1 MPLWKIYHPVGAFSP
16 EQKKGLSEAITA
28 LYARGLPKFYVGVVF
43 QEVAADSFF
52 IGGEPADNFVRI
64 WIDHI
69 ARTMPTPE
77 IRAKFIQMVDAALA
91 PYVRDRGLSWEYHID
106 ETSYE
111 LWSIQGYRPPL
122 PGTEDEVRW
131 RTENRPSP
139 VGPREPAVEGPH
151 R

>member
-1 MPLWKIYHPVGAFSP
+1 MPLWKIYHPVGAFSL
-16 EQKKGLSEAITA
+16 EDKKGLSEAITA

-52 IGGEPADNFVRI
+52 IGGESVDNFVRI

-69 ARTMPTPE
+69 ARTMPTAE
-77 IRAKFIQMVDAALA
+77 IRAKFIEMADAALA
-91 PYVRDRGLSWEYHID
+91 PYVRDRGLNWEYHID

-122 PGTEDEVRW
+122 PGTPDEIRW
-131 RTENRPSP
+131 RTENQPSP
-139 VGPREPAVEGPH
+139 VGPRETV
-151 R
+151 